1 MYLIKLFDH
10 FDFDYLFINLNL
22 ETTYLLLH
30 VDNNRTYILWINHEL
45 MSQNTSKMLKTGI
58 YTVFQIYITE
68 LNCI

>member
-45 MSQNTSKMLKTGI
+45 MSQNTLI
-58 YTVFQIYITE
+58 
-68 LNCI
+68 

>member
-30 VDNNRTYILWINHEL
+30 VNNNRTCILWISHEL
-45 MSQNTSKMLKTGI
+45 MLCQNTLI
-58 YTVFQIYITE
+58 
-68 LNCI
+68 